1 MWKKESLEAE
11 KSFKAEEDLEAEKPK
26 ESLEAG
32 RSLCAGADLI
42 SSTPATL
49 KPIAVV
55 EYAADAAAFDGLSA
69 R

>member
-11 KSFKAEEDLEAEKPK
+11 KPKENLDPKKPK

-32 RSLCAGADLI
+32 RSLYAGADLI
-42 SSTPATL
+42 SSTHADL